1 MKSKNYFWKNLMKPN
16 TLACSHESSQCDC
29 VTGDW

>member
-1 MKSKNYFWKNLMKPN
+1 MKSKTFWKNLMKPN

-29 VTGDW
+29 VTGDR